1 MSGEGK
7 DFYKLAQIHTERQEW
22 NLALENVD
30 AALNDDRFKKQADA
44 QILRGLVLFNL
55 DNLADAQ
62 GAFEAASEFESSE
75 KMASQWLA
83 YIEGERK
90 RREYMAGTL

>member
-1 MSGEGK
+1 M
-7 DFYKLAQIHTERQEW
+7 
-22 NLALENVD
+22 
-30 AALNDDRFKKQADA
+30 
-44 QILRGLVLFNL
+44 LRGLVLFNL

-62 GAFEAASEFESSE
+62 GAFEAASEFESAE
-75 KMASQWLA
+75 KMANQWLA